1 MNFLKNLILFFG
13 TILLYLHIYIHFKIS
28 STNEFSQIKYNSV
41 DDLSKQKIMTTI
53 YYKLPFVFDGTSI
66 IKPFDLKDIKKND
79 KNQKDKKEKDN
90 DEKDNDEK
98 DKKEKDKGD
107 KNAKDNE
114 RIYKKTYEKMAL
126 LEPSVRFFT
135 KDSVY
140 ELKKNKLSL
149 QRNLDCRNFY
159 LIHTGK
165 VIIYC
170 IHPKYKNQID
180 EINQKKSD
188 SQSKIEKMKIKEI
201 EKFVENDDILRV
213 ELHPN
218 SILFVPNYW
227 YVCIKGIEKSVVEKV
242 QYKTIL
248 NEVNFLYDKYI
259 QVKK

>member
-1 MNFLKNLILFFG
+1 MNFLKNLIIFFG

-28 STNEFSQIKYNSV
+28 GTNEFSQIKYNSV

-66 IKPFDLKDIKKND
+66 IKPFDLKQL
-79 KNQKDKKEKDN
+79 KNQKDVKKYANDKHEK
-90 DEKDNDEK
+90 
-98 DKKEKDKGD
+98 
-107 KNAKDNE
+107 
-114 RIYKKTYEKMAL
+114 IYKKTYEKMNI

-140 ELKKNKLSL
+140 ELKKNKIILH
-149 QRNLDCRNFY
+149 RNLECRNFY

-180 EINQKKSD
+180 AINQSKIEKSD
-188 SQSKIEKMKIKEI
+188 SSKAESHSKIEKMKTKEI
-201 EKFVENDDILRV
+201 EKLVVNDDILRV
-213 ELHPN
+213 ELYPN

-227 YVCIKGIEKSVVEKV
+227 YVCIKGLEKSIVEKV

-248 NEVNFLYDKYI
+248 NEVNFLYEKYNPS
-259 QVKK
+259 

>member
-1 MNFLKNLILFFG
+1 MNFLKNLIIFFG

-53 YYKLPFVFDGTSI
+53 YYKLPFVFDGTTI

-79 KNQKDKKEKDN
+79 KNQKDKK
-90 DEKDNDEK
+90 DEKNV
-98 DKKEKDKGD
+98 
-107 KNAKDNE
+107 KDNE
-114 RIYKKTYEKMAL
+114 KIYKKTYEKMSL

-140 ELKKNKLSL
+140 ELKKNKM
-149 QRNLDCRNFY
+149 NLHKNLECRNFY

-180 EINQKKSD
+180 EINLSKSD
-188 SQSKIEKMKIKEI
+188 KPESKANSEKMKTKEI
-201 EKFVENDDILRV
+201 EKFIENDDILHV

-227 YVCIKGIEKSVVEKV
+227 YVCIKGVEKSLVEKV

>member
-1 MNFLKNLILFFG
+1 MNFLKNLIIFFG

-28 STNEFSQIKYNSV
+28 GMNEFSQIKYNSV
-41 DDLSKQKIMTTI
+41 DDLSKRKIMTTI
-53 YYKLPFVFDGTSI
+53 YYKLPFVFDGTTI
-66 IKPFDLKDIKKND
+66 IKPFDLKQI
-79 KNQKDKKEKDN
+79 
-90 DEKDNDEK
+90 
-98 DKKEKDKGD
+98 KKEKDKKD
-107 KNAKDNE
+107 QKNQNE
-114 RIYKKTYEKMAL
+114 RVYKKTYEKMTL

-140 ELKKNKLSL
+140 ELKKNKISL
-149 QRNLDCRNFY
+149 HRNLECRNFY
-159 LIHTGK
+159 LIHSGK

-180 EINQKKSD
+180 EINQSKTEKTEKTEKIE
-188 SQSKIEKMKIKEI
+188 SKIEKTEKTKNKEI

-227 YVCIKGIEKSVVEKV
+227 YVCIKGLEKSVVEKV

-248 NEVNFLYDKYI
+248 NEVNFLYDRI
-259 QVKK
+259 NH

>member
-1 MNFLKNLILFFG
+1 MKNLIIFFG
-13 TILLYLHIYIHFKIS
+13 TILLYLHMYIHFKIS
-28 STNEFSQIKYNSV
+28 GINEFSQINNV
-41 DDLSKQKIMTTI
+41 ELSKQKIMTTI
-53 YYKLPFVFDGTSI
+53 YYKLPFVFDGTTI

-79 KNQKDKKEKDN
+79 KNQKDKKD
-90 DEKDNDEK
+90 K
-98 DKKEKDKGD
+98 DKKEKDK
-107 KNAKDNE
+107 KDNE

-140 ELKKNKLSL
+140 ELKKNKILL
-149 QRNLDCRNFY
+149 HRNLECRNFY

-180 EINQKKSD
+180 TINEKSD
-188 SQSKIEKMKIKEI
+188 KTEKTKNKEIEKNEKTKNKEI

-218 SILFVPNYW
+218 SILYVPNYW
-227 YVCIKGIEKSVVEKV
+227 YVCIKGLEKSVIEKV

-248 NEVNFLYDKYI
+248 NEVNFLYDRI
-259 QVKK
+259 NH

>member
-1 MNFLKNLILFFG
+1 MNFLKNLIIFFG

-66 IKPFDLKDIKKND
+66 IKPFELKDI
-79 KNQKDKKEKDN
+79 KNQKDKKEKD
-90 DEKDNDEK
+90 K
-98 DKKEKDKGD
+98 DKK
-107 KNAKDNE
+107 NVKDNE
-114 RIYKKTYEKMAL
+114 KIYKKTYEKMAL

-135 KDSVY
+135 KDTVY
-140 ELKKNKLSL
+140 ELKKNKIFLH
-149 QRNLDCRNFY
+149 RNLECRNFY

-180 EINQKKSD
+180 TINQIKNEKPE
-188 SQSKIEKMKIKEI
+188 SKANSEKMKTKEI
-201 EKFVENDDILRV
+201 EKFIENDDILRV

-227 YVCIKGIEKSVVEKV
+227 YICIKGVEKSVVEKV

-248 NEVNFLYDKYI
+248 NEVNFLYDRI
-259 QVKK
+259 NH